1 MSPSALWRRL
11 DLTMIVAAL
20 LTVGFYAALEHPAL
34 AHSKLHRYSAEHAVE
49 YVIVAF
55 MIWGCVDVV
64 FRLWPLRR
72 EWRAV
77 KTPLLPPIEGRAPA
91 TTAVELRGDVLAA
104 PGWVQNS
111 RIGLRLSNALAY
123 VAQRG
128 SAEGLSDQLS
138 RLSDEDADRS
148 HGGFALVRFICWV
161 TPVLGFLGT
170 VIHFGTALGG
180 MSSDDMA
187 ERLPYVVSEM
197 GTAFDTTT
205 AALVAAVTMMF
216 ALFIGERADR
226 NLSHAVDRR
235 AAEELLDRFDVAAA
249 PLDAPTLA
257 VPAPTMHVDNAL
269 FERQSAILLQAID
282 QLQRQF
288 DQRQQQALK
297 AWQGA
302 CERLYEETRR
312 READLERKLLERLMG
327 AGIPAGD
334 SAWPGLF
341 SGLQQIGADFRELN
355 GQLSTALRDGS
366 EQAAAL
372 GEVADRLRQLQL
384 QQLDPAL
391 HQLTAAIHLLTARVS
406 RVNEQR
412 AA

>member
-1 MSPSALWRRL
+1 
-11 DLTMIVAAL
+11 MIVAAL

-34 AHSKLHRYSAEHAVE
+34 AESKLHRYTAEHAVE

-55 MIWGCVDVV
+55 MIWGCVDVIARV
-64 FRLWPLRR
+64 WPLRR

-77 KTPLLPPIEGRAPA
+77 KTPLLPPITARVPA
-91 TTAVELRGDVLAA
+91 SAANDLRGDIQSA
-104 PGWVQNS
+104 PDWLQNS

-128 SAEGLSDQLS
+128 SAEGLSEYLG
-138 RLSDEDADRS
+138 RLSDDDADRS

-216 ALFIGERADR
+216 ALFIGERSDK
-226 NLSHAVDRR
+226 NLLHAVDRR
-235 AAEELLDRFDVAAA
+235 TADELLDRFATDGVAPTAPAAA
-249 PLDAPTLA
+249 PIANMDA
-257 VPAPTMHVDNAL
+257 AL
-269 FERQSAILLQAID
+269 FERHSTVLLQAVEN
-282 QLQRQF
+282 LQRQF
-288 DQRQQQALK
+288 DLRQQQALK
-297 AWQGA
+297 AWQLA
-302 CERLYEETRR
+302 CERLYEEIRK
-312 READLERKLLERLMG
+312 READQERRLLERLVG
-327 AGIPAGD
+327 GGLPAD
-334 SAWPGLF
+334 ETAWPGVF
-341 SGLQQIGADFRELN
+341 TGLREIGSDFRELN
-355 GQLSTALRDGS
+355 QNLTVVLRDGS
-366 EQAAAL
+366 TQAAAL
-372 GEVADRLRQLQL
+372 GEVSERLRQLQL

-391 HQLTAAIHLLTARVS
+391 HQLTAAIHLLTARAS
-406 RVNEQR
+406 RVNEPR

>member
-1 MSPSALWRRL
+1 
-11 DLTMIVAAL
+11 MIVAAL

-34 AHSKLHRYSAEHAVE
+34 AESKLQRYTAEHTVE

-55 MIWGCVDVV
+55 MIWGCVDVI
-64 FRLWPLRR
+64 FRIWPLRR

-77 KTPLLPPIEGRAPA
+77 KTPLLPEIGARIPA
-91 TTAVELRGDVLAA
+91 SAANELRGDIQSA
-104 PGWVQNS
+104 PDWLQNS

-128 SAEGLSDQLS
+128 SAEGLSEYLG
-138 RLSDEDADRS
+138 RLSDDDADRS

-205 AALVAAVTMMF
+205 SALVAAVTMMF
-216 ALFIGERADR
+216 ALFIGERSDK
-226 NLSHAVDRR
+226 NLLHAVDRR
-235 AAEELLDRFDVAAA
+235 TADELLDRFATDGVAPMLTAAA
-249 PLDAPTLA
+249 PIGNMDS
-257 VPAPTMHVDNAL
+257 AL
-269 FERQSAILLQAID
+269 FERHSTVLLQAVEN
-282 QLQRQF
+282 LQRQF
-288 DQRQQQALK
+288 DLRQQQALK
-297 AWQGA
+297 AWQLS
-302 CERLYEETRR
+302 CERLYEEIRK
-312 READLERKLLERLMG
+312 READQERRLLERLVG
-327 AGIPAGD
+327 GGLPAD
-334 SAWPGLF
+334 ETAWPGVF
-341 SGLQQIGADFRELN
+341 SGLREIGSDFRELN
-355 GQLSTALRDGS
+355 QNLTVVLRDGS
-366 EQAAAL
+366 TQAAAL
-372 GEVADRLRQLQL
+372 GEVSERLRQLQL

-391 HQLTAAIHLLTARVS
+391 HQLTAAIHLLTARAS
-406 RVNEQR
+406 RASEPR